1 MSLCVGTYTVLGT
14 LSTIGVGVA
23 TPDDVRTYVT
33 LYGSP
38 IDGDNITLASPSGT
52 FGIDYDL
59 SDNIRVF
66 AEHHSSPMDCGD
78 HPGLNMAGIKL
89 VVPLAQ
95 DLEVYSG
102 VAVHNEGFDSN
113 NNLSNPIVVGGIEYG
128 HDVAVFGEYI
138 TDYNFNEGTVNAGIK
153 FYFN

>member
-1 MSLCVGTYTVLGT
+1 MSLCVGAYTVLGT

-23 TPDDVRTYVT
+23 TPDDVRTYIT

-38 IDGDNITLASPSGT
+38 VNGDSITLASPSGT

-59 SDNIRVF
+59 NDNIRLF
-66 AEHHSSPMDCGD
+66 AEHHSSPMDCND
-78 HPGLNMAGIKL
+78 HPGLNMAGVK
-89 VVPLAQ
+89 VVAPIS
-95 DLEVYSG
+95 DELEVYTG
-102 VAVHNEGFDSN
+102 VAIHNEGFDSN
-113 NNLSNPIVVGGIEYG
+113 NTLQNPIIISGIEYG
-128 HDVAVFGEYI
+128 NEVAVFGEYI